1 MSSNH
6 NTVVLGFDAL
16 DFNYLDAFESSLP
29 NFASLR
35 ESGVEA
41 PLESTFPP
49 WTGSAWPSMYTGT
62 DPSHHGTYGF
72 FHHTDGYPSDDVL
85 VTRDHVREPAIW
97 NYLTAI
103 SEPVVVLNVPVTHPA
118 EPVEGVLVPGYL
130 AHEEDAGY
138 PEGVRDELS
147 EAIGEEYRI
156 YSEAETSEDCDD
168 KEGSSLDLIRMR
180 GEAAEYL
187 LTEYDW
193 RVAVVQVQKTDTVFH
208 DFDDREAFR
217 RAYERADEVL
227 GRVRAAADDANVV
240 VCSDHGMGRVDGYTV
255 YVNEILRNA
264 GFVETTTDSSGPS
277 LMTEK
282 ATLTGTASDSDGSAA
297 ASGGGPSVTGQVV
310 SAATAT
316 LDRVGVSPGDAYA
329 LATRLGLGGVPLERS
344 LLRGGVGRQ
353 RGRGLGRI
361 DGLLP
366 EHRTRGAGESGGP
379 RTRGRRHAR
388 GVRAGPRRPDSDALG
403 PPHARRRPRLRV
415 GQTARGGVRRSLR
428 GVRLRRAV
436 HASRHEPRPQ
446 HEPHRT
452 GVRAGERPRPQARR
466 GVPRRG
472 SGVRGRQRRVR
483 PRPPLA
489 HRRGPDSD
497 GCRGSR
503 RARPDDRRGAR
514 GPALGVGRA
523 GRLRRGPLR
532 QRRLAGRRPGRRRV
546 GRGASER
553 PRLHLSGPRL
563 LASLRSSRAGAIAVP
578 CGLQLLKQ

>member
-103 SEPVVVLNVPVTHPA
+103 AEPVVVLNVPVTHSA

-130 AHEEDAGY
+130 AHEEDGGY
-138 PEGVRDELS
+138 PEGVRDELT

-168 KEGSSLDLIRMR
+168 EEGSSLDLIRMR

-208 DFDDREAFR
+208 DFDDRETFR

-227 GRVRAAADDANVV
+227 GRVRAVADDANVV

-264 GFVETTTDSSGPS
+264 GFVETTTDPSGPS

-282 ATLTGTASDSDGSAA
+282 ATLTGKSSESDGSAA
-297 ASGGGPSVTGQVV
+297 AAGGGRSVTGQVV

-329 LATRLGLGGVPLERS
+329 LATRLGLGEFLSNVLPYEAVSAASEGVDWAESTAYCRS
-344 LLRGGVGRQ
+344 IEL
-353 RGRGLGRI
+353 
-361 DGLLP
+361 
-366 EHRTRGAGESGGP
+366 
-379 RTRGRRHAR
+379 
-388 GVRAGPRRPDSDALG
+388 GVR
-403 PPHARRRPRLRV
+403 V
-415 GQTARGGVRRSLR
+415 N
-428 GVRLRRAV
+428 
-436 HASRHEPRPQ
+436 
-446 HEPHRT
+446 
-452 GVRAGERPRPQARR
+452 
-466 GVPRRG
+466 
-472 SGVRGRQRRVR
+472 
-483 PRPPLA
+483 
-489 HRRGPDSD
+489 
-497 GCRGSR
+497 
-503 RARPDDRRGAR
+503 
-514 GPALGVGRA
+514 
-523 GRLRRGPLR
+523 
-532 QRRLAGRRPGRRRV
+532 LAGREPEGIVTPEEYEQVRDDLIRTLSDLRTPDGDPVFEWVRRREEVYDGPFAEYACDVLFAPADMNHALSTNLIGQEFVPVDDHDHKRDGVFLAAGPSFEDATAGSVPDRLSLTDVAPIAMAAAGLDVPGRMTGEVPDDLLSESVARADYGEV
-546 GRGASER
+546 PFGSDDSRGDGPADDGSVEER
-553 PRLHLSGPRL
+553 LSDLGY
-563 LASLRSSRAGAIAVP
+563 I
-578 CGLQLLKQ
+578 